1 MPPTPKY
8 TRDEIINAAYNLV
21 RDNGL
26 TALTARDLAKK
37 LGTSPRPIFTAF
49 KNMDD
54 LKNEVIKKAF
64 NTFEEYQKNEIESGN
79 YPTYKATGMAYI
91 RLAKEEK
98 NIFKLLYM
106 RDRTGEGKNDFED
119 YSLAINALKNHA
131 NITDDEAL
139 LVHLKMWIYVHG
151 IATMLATSYLD
162 FNFDEISNLI
172 TDMYNR
178 LISNSAEENK

>member
-1 MPPTPKY
+1 MQHMFYKGVFNLPPTPKY

-64 NTFEEYQKNEIESGN
+64 NTFEEYEKNESEGGN

-91 RLAKEEK
+91 R
-98 NIFKLLYM
+98 
-106 RDRTGEGKNDFED
+106 
-119 YSLAINALKNHA
+119 
-131 NITDDEAL
+131 
-139 LVHLKMWIYVHG
+139 
-151 IATMLATSYLD
+151 
-162 FNFDEISNLI
+162 
-172 TDMYNR
+172 
-178 LISNSAEENK
+178 

>member
-64 NTFEEYQKNEIESGN
+64 NTFEAYQKNEIESRN

-178 LISNSAEENK
+178 LISNISGGK